1 MEVRVQFSK
10 VATLKFLFCF
20 FLFFSILFPHVIL
33 TNLGF
38 YGSLDYLLHIPPHG
52 CRSPTESY
60 AAYSSYPKSDGLL
73 LNNFANVDYELL
85 VKNFVNYNFMSIH
98 LSFSKAH
105 PMSLSRR
112 SASDWYRQLG
122 LALESTRL
130 TFRSLLAHAEPRTE
144 AKNVTTTT
152 ILDLLG
158 LPRMKLP
165 LRPPG
170 IHTSVDVGA

>member
-10 VATLKFLFCF
+10 VAKSCFLFPF
-20 FLFFSILFPHVIL
+20 FHSNHTCNFD
-33 TNLGF
+33 NF
-38 YGSLDYLLHIPPHG
+38 YGLLDYLLHVPPRG
-52 CRSPTESY
+52 CQSPTEGY
-60 AAYSSYPKSDGLL
+60 GAYSSYQTSDGLL
-73 LNNFANVDYELL
+73 LNNFANVDYELP

-98 LSFSKAH
+98 L
-105 PMSLSRR
+105 SLSRR

-158 LPRMKLP
+158 LPRMKPP